1 MKHIKYKF
9 LVLVA
14 MIFSIASCD
23 LDLLDNPNAVS
34 PNNADINLL
43 INRLTVDYSFH
54 FNGFSDSGMRLTR
67 MLNQGAAIYDNAI
80 TPAGQNGN
88 WSQAYANILVDA
100 KTIIDLGDK
109 SNLFVHAGIAR
120 TLRAAVLLNMVDHY
134 GDIPFSETLDPSN
147 FNPKTDDGAT
157 VYAAALKDL
166 NDAIANF
173 AANSLSN
180 GNDIFF
186 GGNKD
191 RWTRVANTLKLKANL
206 NLKLVDRAKAVS
218 EINALIAGGKLITA
232 NADNFL
238 FRFGTNLNNPDNRHP
253 RYAGG
258 YTPTGGGDY
267 MSNAYMGEMYDRKGF
282 EDPRI
287 RYYFYRPVIRNSTN
301 VNEIR
306 CIGVNKPNHYSDS
319 DYFCYPTQVGYWGR
333 DHLSNEG
340 IPPDNLLRT
349 QWGLYPAGGLYDQ
362 GTGGNV
368 SIGAGAGGAGIHPI
382 LTASF
387 THFMLAEA
395 ALTLGTTGDATK
407 YLEDAIQLSMDQV
420 RSFAMATTEASKIN
434 ASEAAR
440 GFVWADEVAKYKTFV
455 KDAFA
460 AAPSNDAKMDIIAR
474 EYQYAAWGNGTE
486 IYNLYRRTGFPSNL
500 QPGLD
505 PNVGPFVRS
514 FYYPLNFIIANTN
527 AKQKA
532 NAAVQVFWDKNPAG
546 FIK

>member
-1 MKHIKYKF
+1 MKRIKYKF
-9 LVLVA
+9 LALVVL
-14 MIFSIASCD
+14 FSFASCE

-43 INRLTVDYSFH
+43 LNRLAVDYSGH
-54 FNGFSDSGMRLTR
+54 FNGFSDSDMRLTR

-80 TPAGQNGN
+80 TPSGQNGN
-88 WSQAYANILVDA
+88 WTQAYANLLVDA
-100 KTIIDLGDK
+100 KSIIELGDK
-109 SNLFVHAGIAR
+109 SNLFVHAGIGR
-120 TLRAAVLLNMVDHY
+120 TIRAAVLLNMVDHY
-134 GDIPFSETLDPSN
+134 GDIPFSETGDPTN
-147 FNPKTDDGAT
+147 FNPKTDDGQS
-157 VYAAALKDL
+157 VYNAALKDL
-166 NDAIANF
+166 NDALANF

-180 GNDIFF
+180 GSDLFF

-206 NLKLVDRAKAVS
+206 NLKMVDRAKATS

-232 NADNFL
+232 NADNFV

-258 YTPTGGGDY
+258 YLPTGGGDY
-267 MSNAYMGEMYDRKGF
+267 MSNSYMGEMHNRKGF

-287 RYYFYRPVIRNSTN
+287 RYYFYRPVIKNSTN

-306 CIGVNKPNHYSDS
+306 CIGVSKPTHYSES
-319 DYFCYPTQVGYWGR
+319 DYFCYPTAVGYWGR

-368 SIGAGAGGAGIHPI
+368 GIGLGAGGAGVHPI

-395 ALTLGTTGDATK
+395 ALTLGTTGDAAK
-407 YLEDAIQLSMDQV
+407 YLEDGIKLSMDYV
-420 RSFAMATTEASKIN
+420 RAYSMATTEAGKIT

-440 GFVWADEVAKYKTFV
+440 GFVWNDEVTKYINFV
-455 KDAFA
+455 KDAYTNA
-460 AAPSNDAKMDIIAR
+460 SSNDAKMDIIAR

-486 IYNLYRRTGFPSNL
+486 IYNLYRRTGFPSKL

-505 PNVGPFVRS
+505 ANVGPFVRS

-527 AKQKA
+527 AKQKS